1 MIVRK
6 LAEIIRVRLYGG
18 QPSDDAPITLRQV
31 AIEIVA
37 EAAQAAK
44 ENFYENAN
52 VEGYNYVNDSYTT
65 RFTGVTVLTDNTT
78 GLKYCTLPAPVVG
91 VPKDRGLVNV
101 YGGFGFS
108 NSFFKIAAKD
118 VSTYTNEP
126 TIPKSILYWL
136 EGGKIYF
143 YPCGLTVPSVVVVT
157 QIGQLGDLSEELNVP
172 AEALKLIEDR
182 VVAKLTPMANTPQDN
197 TNDNIS
203 IRDRQ

>member
-6 LAEIIRVRLYGG
+6 LAEIIRIRLYGG

-52 VEGYNYVNDSYTT
+52 VEAWNYVNDEYTT
-65 RFTGVTVLTDNTT
+65 RYTGVTTATDSTT
-78 GLKYCTLPAPVVG
+78 GLKYATLPAPVVG
-91 VPKDRGLVNV
+91 LPKNRGIVKV
-101 YGGFGFS
+101 YPGFGYKGDFL
-108 NSFFKIAAKD
+108 KIAAKD
-118 VSTYTNEP
+118 VSIYTEGP
-126 TIPKSILYWL
+126 TIPKSVLYWL

-143 YPCGLTVPSVVVVT
+143 YPCGLTVPSQVVVT
-157 QIGQLGDLSEELNVP
+157 MIGQLGTMSEELNVP

-182 VVAKLTPMANTPQDN
+182 VVAKLQPMANTLIDN

-203 IRDRQ
+203 VRDRQ